1 MPLRDLIE
9 LKIFWVPTA
18 KVHVWEDTHPSNVKA
33 VKDNPR
39 LEPGHCKHSN
49 KEYVSHPR
57 LTSSSCRLP
66 SRSCS
71 ARTAPPRA
79 LREEVGALGELLGAS
94 RCRHWCL
101 QSGRTPQEELNPGPL
116 S

>member
-18 KVHVWEDTHPSNVKA
+18 KVHVWVDTHPSNVKA

-49 KEYVSHPR
+49 KEYVSHTGAGFEPR
-57 LTSSSCRLP
+57 SSDRQFGYEP
-66 SRSCS
+66 S
-71 ARTAPPRA
+71 PP
-79 LREEVGALGELLGAS
+79 
-94 RCRHWCL
+94 
-101 QSGRTPQEELNPGPL
+101 
-116 S
+116 